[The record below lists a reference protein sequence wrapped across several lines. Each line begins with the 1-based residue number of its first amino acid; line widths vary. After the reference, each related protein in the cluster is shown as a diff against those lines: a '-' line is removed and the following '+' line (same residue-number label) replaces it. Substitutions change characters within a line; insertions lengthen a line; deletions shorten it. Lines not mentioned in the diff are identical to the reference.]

1 MKTAIEY
8 ELAKRMRSATR
19 WVEGQQGML
28 PPEEQFVPPI
38 GYGGGGGGSGLKL
51 ILVGEIVGSRG
62 YVAHGKII
70 NSTNLDLGG
79 TLDLPAPDTYGQ
91 NVFVMTLD
99 QKPPLMGS
107 RVLAWLSGT
116 LSAAQGMPAGEYPL
130 YVVQQKAISANA
142 VTIIPVGMRRIYLVD
157 LVTGDLRT
165 DTGVDFVLW
174 SDEPYL
180 YGDGGTGFGG
190 SNYTLYL
197 PEGVFQQGAGGS
209 EEGQSYPKFLYSYDV
224 TGIDGTKRG
233 TKASW
238 AGTLAGK
245 IWNSI
250 VYNKPVG
257 LSIRNASLLAL
268 PTNFLGVLSGTSLIF
283 ELQLSKKFKW
293 VMPYISDGKTYLQ
306 DVNIIKFL
314 DTQLALRDMGLLF
327 MYAYACTYEGTKI
340 TGGAIPSY
348 YCMSQDGWNGNAKLI
363 YYANGL
369 VNTLDSALCAFVE
382 GKLNVVQVKH
392 NKAPNYVA
400 PAIAPST
407 TLGAPLGAPL
417 GG

>member
-1 MKTAIEY
+1 
-8 ELAKRMRSATR
+8 MRSATR

-38 GYGGGGGGSGLKL
+38 GYGGGELTALKL
-51 ILVGEIVGSRG
+51 VLTGVRDPNGSNRNF
-62 YVAHGKII
+62 GKII
-70 NSTNLDLGG
+70 NSTNLDPGG
-79 TLDLPAPDTYGQ
+79 LLNLPAPDTYGQ
-91 NVFVMTLD
+91 DVYVTTLD
-99 QKPPLMGS
+99 NKALLPGS
-107 RVLAWLSGT
+107 RNLAWLSGT
-116 LSAAQGMPAGEYPL
+116 LNQRPL
-130 YVVQQKAISANA
+130 YVVQKKLDDANA
-142 VTIIPVGMRRIYLVD
+142 VTITPVGMRRIYLVD
-157 LVTGDLRT
+157 PVTGDLRT

-174 SDEPYL
+174 SDAPYIYL
-180 YGDGGTGFGG
+180 DGGTSFSG

-197 PEGVFQQGAGGS
+197 PDGVFQQGAGGN

-224 TGIDGTKRG
+224 TSIDGTKRG

-268 PTNFLGVLSGTSLIF
+268 PTNFLGVSSGTNLIDV
-283 ELQLSKKFKW
+283 LQYKKFKW

-306 DVNIIKFL
+306 DVNIIKTL

-327 MYAYACTYEGTKI
+327 MNAYACTYEGTKI

-348 YCMSQDGWNGNAKLI
+348 FCMSQDSWVGNAKLI

-400 PAIAPST
+400 PIISPST